1 MCIRDRTTIPK
12 KNTPTKKNTPSKTT
26 PKTAYEFRRVW
37 TSLKRRDW
45 SEKYAYIMTLN
56 SKIVKK
62 LFSRSLEPEVL
73 SDVISNIDKALS
85 SGRYYEDTK
94 RIVEILKAFSSLK
107 GFSMAMMMMDSSMID
122 SVNSIFSSLSKEE
135 NNSSSDEIK
144 ALQKTFTSGV

>member
-1 MCIRDRTTIPK
+1 MW
-12 KNTPTKKNTPSKTT
+12 
-26 PKTAYEFRRVW
+26 KTAYEFRRVW

-85 SGRYYEDTK
+85 SGRYEDTK

-107 GFSMAMMMMDSSMID
+107 GFSMAMMMMDSSMVA
-122 SVNSIFSSLSKEE
+122 SVKSIFSSLSKE
-135 NNSSSDEIK
+135 SSSDEIK
-144 ALQKTFTSGV
+144 ALQKTFMSV

>member
-1 MCIRDRTTIPK
+1 MIKDILLTVVKEKKVEEKKVEKKDEVKKSNTTTPVIKEK
-12 KNTPTKKNTPSKTT
+12 KSSTPTKTPTKTSKKNTPSKT

-85 SGRYYEDTK
+85 SGRYEDTK
-94 RIVEILKAFSSLK
+94 RIVEILKAFFLLW
-107 GFSMAMMMMDSSMID
+107 FF
-122 SVNSIFSSLSKEE
+122 IFIAFIL
-135 NNSSSDEIK
+135 
-144 ALQKTFTSGV
+144 